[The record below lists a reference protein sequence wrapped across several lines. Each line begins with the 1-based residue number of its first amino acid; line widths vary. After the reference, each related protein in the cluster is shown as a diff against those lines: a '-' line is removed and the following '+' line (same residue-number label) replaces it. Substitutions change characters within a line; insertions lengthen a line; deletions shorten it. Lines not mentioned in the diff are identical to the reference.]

1 MRRWRLCAPECAADA
16 LPTAEQG
23 SSSETAG
30 QDCVLAAAA
39 GDRLLDAAETA
50 ITTWKHHVHD
60 MEMLR
65 MGDMTAA
72 QATQMWQ
79 MSWQA
84 GRAELVTYNRA
95 SMQALYLRC
104 A

>member
-1 MRRWRLCAPECAADA
+1 M
-16 LPTAEQG
+16 
-23 SSSETAG
+23 
-30 QDCVLAAAA
+30 LAAAA
-39 GDRLLDAAETA
+39 GDRLLDAAKTA
-50 ITTWKHHVHD
+50 ITTWQQHVHH

-65 MGDMTAA
+65 NGQMTAA

-84 GRAELVTYNRA
+84 GRAELVKYNRA